1 MAMNRQAW
9 RPKANCCSLSESFLK
24 KGYLMKTLLL
34 LAGIAILLATTTNAQ
49 QRDGRPR
56 SPSIT
61 VNGEAMIS
69 AEPDQAQI
77 DIGVVTQARSA
88 PEASKENAERLSR
101 VLAEVKKLLGKG
113 NEVKTSGYSLTPNY
127 RYPQGG
133 KPEIVG
139 YTASNI
145 VRIKTNTLDLVGR
158 LIDASMQA
166 GANNINRLV
175 FTLKD
180 EQAAQLEALR
190 QASAKAKIKAEAIA
204 ASMGLKIVKISS
216 ITEGERTIQPI
227 YRARAESL
235 AAQAPTPIEPGTVE
249 VRSTVSLTAEVT
261 EK

>member
-1 MAMNRQAW
+1 M
-9 RPKANCCSLSESFLK
+9 K
-24 KGYLMKTLLL
+24 KLLL
-34 LAGIAILLATTTNAQ
+34 IIGIFLLLTSPAQ
-49 QRDGRPR
+49 SQQDKRRPR
-56 SPSIT
+56 VPSIT

-101 VLAEVKKLLGKG
+101 VLTEVKKLLGKSD
-113 NEVKTSGYSLTPNY
+113 EVKTSGYSLTPNY

-139 YTASNI
+139 YTASNA

-158 LIDASMQA
+158 LIDGAMQA
-166 GANNINRLV
+166 GANNVNRLV

-180 EQAAQLEALR
+180 EQGAQLEALR
-190 QASAKAKIKAEAIA
+190 QASAKAKSKAEAVAASLGLKVVRIA
-204 ASMGLKIVKISS
+204 AIN
-216 ITEGERTIQPI
+216 EGERTIQPI
-227 YRARAESL
+227 YRQAMAARGEAL
-235 AAQAPTPIEPGTVE
+235 AAQAPTPVEPGTVD
-249 VRSTVSLTAEVT
+249 VRSTVSLTAEVS

>member
-1 MAMNRQAW
+1 M
-9 RPKANCCSLSESFLK
+9 K
-24 KGYLMKTLLL
+24 KLLL
-34 LAGIAILLATTTNAQ
+34 IAGVVFLLASTANSQ
-49 QRDGRPR
+49 QRDVRPR
-56 SPSIT
+56 PPSIT
-61 VNGEAMIS
+61 VNGEATIS

-101 VLAEVKKLLGKG
+101 VLAEVKKLLGKSD
-113 NEVKTSGYSLTPNY
+113 EVKTSGYSLAPNY

-139 YTASNI
+139 YTASNT
-145 VRIKTNTLDLVGR
+145 VRIKTNTLDLVGK
-158 LIDASMQA
+158 LIDGAMQS
-166 GANNINRLV
+166 GANNINRLM

-190 QASAKAKIKAEAIA
+190 TASAKAKVKAEAIA
-204 ASMGLKIVKISS
+204 ASLGLKIVRIAS

-227 YRARAESL
+227 YRQAMSARAE
-235 AAQAPTPIEPGTVE
+235 AAQAPTPVEPGTVE
-249 VRSTVSLTAEVT
+249 VRSTVTLTAEVS

>member
-1 MAMNRQAW
+1 MCAI
-9 RPKANCCSLSESFLK
+9 LSK
-24 KGYLMKTLLL
+24 KGFFMKKLLL
-34 LAGIAILLATTTNAQ
+34 IIGIFLLLTSTAQ
-49 QRDGRPR
+49 SQQDKRRPR
-56 SPSIT
+56 VPSIT

-101 VLAEVKKLLGKG
+101 VLTEVKKLLGKSD
-113 NEVKTSGYSLTPNY
+113 EVKTSGYSLTPNY

-139 YTASNI
+139 YTASNT

-158 LIDASMQA
+158 LIDGAMQA
-166 GANNINRLV
+166 GANNVNRLV

-180 EQAAQLEALR
+180 EQGAQLEALR
-190 QASAKAKIKAEAIA
+190 QASAKAKSKAEAVA
-204 ASMGLKIVKISS
+204 ASLGLKIVRIAA
-216 ITEGERTIQPI
+216 INEGERTIQPI
-227 YRARAESL
+227 YRQALAARGEAL
-235 AAQAPTPIEPGTVE
+235 AAQPPTPVEPGTVD
-249 VRSTVSLTAEVT
+249 VRSTVSLTAEVS

>member
-1 MAMNRQAW
+1 M
-9 RPKANCCSLSESFLK
+9 K
-24 KGYLMKTLLL
+24 KLLL
-34 LAGIAILLATTTNAQ
+34 IIGIFLLLTSTAQ
-49 QRDGRPR
+49 SQQDKRRPR
-56 SPSIT
+56 VPSIT

-101 VLAEVKKLLGKG
+101 VLTEVKKLLGKSD
-113 NEVKTSGYSLTPNY
+113 EVKTSGYSLTPNY

-139 YTASNI
+139 YTASNA

-158 LIDASMQA
+158 LIDGAMQA
-166 GANNINRLV
+166 GANNVNRLV

-180 EQAAQLEALR
+180 EQGAQLEALR
-190 QASAKAKIKAEAIA
+190 QASAKAKSKAEAVAASLGLKVVRIA
-204 ASMGLKIVKISS
+204 AIN
-216 ITEGERTIQPI
+216 EGERTIQPI
-227 YRARAESL
+227 YRQAMAARGEAL
-235 AAQAPTPIEPGTVE
+235 AAQAPTPVEPGTVD
-249 VRSTVSLTAEVT
+249 VRSTVSLTAEVS

>member
-1 MAMNRQAW
+1 MG
-9 RPKANCCSLSESFLK
+9 FI
-24 KGYLMKTLLL
+24 MKNLLL
-34 LAGIAILLATTTNAQ
+34 IIGIFLLLTSTVQSQ
-49 QRDGRPR
+49 QDKRRPR
-56 SPSIT
+56 VPSIT

-113 NEVKTSGYSLTPNY
+113 DEVKTSGYSLTPNY

-139 YTASNI
+139 YTASNT

-158 LIDASMQA
+158 LIDGAMQA
-166 GANNINRLV
+166 GANNVNRLV

-180 EQAAQLEALR
+180 EQGAQLEALR
-190 QASAKAKIKAEAIA
+190 QASAKAKSKAEAVA
-204 ASMGLKIVKISS
+204 ASLGLKIVRIAA
-216 ITEGERTIQPI
+216 INEGERTIQPI
-227 YRARAESL
+227 YRQAMAARGEAL
-235 AAQAPTPIEPGTVE
+235 AAQAPTPVEPGTVD
-249 VRSTVSLTAEVT
+249 VRSTVSLTAEVS

>member
-1 MAMNRQAW
+1 MI
-9 RPKANCCSLSESFLK
+9 LSK
-24 KGYLMKTLLL
+24 KGFIMKKLLL
-34 LAGIAILLATTTNAQ
+34 IIGIFLLLTSTAQ
-49 QRDGRPR
+49 SQQDKRRPR
-56 SPSIT
+56 VPSIT

-101 VLAEVKKLLGKG
+101 VPTEVKKLLGKSD
-113 NEVKTSGYSLTPNY
+113 EVKTSGYSLTPNY

-139 YTASNI
+139 YTASNT

-158 LIDASMQA
+158 LIDGAMQA
-166 GANNINRLV
+166 GANNVNRLV

-180 EQAAQLEALR
+180 EQGAQLEALR
-190 QASAKAKIKAEAIA
+190 QASAKAKSKAEAVA
-204 ASMGLKIVKISS
+204 ASLGLKILRIAA
-216 ITEGERTIQPI
+216 INEGERTIQPI
-227 YRARAESL
+227 YRQAMAARGEAL
-235 AAQAPTPIEPGTVE
+235 AAQAPTPVEPGTVD
-249 VRSTVSLTAEVT
+249 VRSTVSLTAEVS